1 MQARAGILMTK
12 EQTSRKFIILLEG
25 GVDFLTIEEIKGI
38 NFLRVGVSFD
48 LFYKIKAVYTLYLN
62 T

>member
-48 LFYKIKAVYTLYLN
+48 LF
-62 T
+62 